1 MIYELEKVQLYG
13 INWLNYSI
21 IGLILTIIL
30 ITLTVLWIY
39 KTMFRYSE
47 LDEDFTFLI
56 CGILMLLTVFC
67 MIVTLVNATS
77 GNYCSNTVPL
87 SKIDNKITVNGE
99 KVVIE
104 DLDDLYDYHDYT
116 KDTGEF
122 GHHRPNKNIRQIFKF
137 EYDEFYES
145 GKLLTENG
153 GYYKLSREDARYLKE
168 KGVR

>member
-1 MIYELEKVQLYG
+1 
-13 INWLNYSI
+13 
-21 IGLILTIIL
+21 
-30 ITLTVLWIY
+30 
-39 KTMFRYSE
+39 MFRYCE

-56 CGILMLLTVFC
+56 CGILMLLTLFC

-77 GNYCSNTVPL
+77 GNYRSNTVPL

-104 DLDDLYDYHDYT
+104 ELDELYDYHDYI

-137 EYDEFYES
+137 EYSELYET
-145 GKLLTENG
+145 GKLISENG
-153 GYYKLSREDARYLKE
+153 NYYALSKEDVRYLKE
-168 KGVR
+168 KGDK